1 MLAARNARRE
11 ADESTM
17 PDFRFV
23 HAADLH
29 LDTPFDG
36 LSRLG
41 GDLPARLRDASLS
54 AFDNL
59 VAETLRVQAD
69 ALVLAGDLYDGPD
82 RGLRAQLRLR
92 DGFVRLTDAGVR
104 VFLVHG
110 NHDPVQ
116 EGWSAIQAWPEGV
129 HVFSAQEVESVPV
142 TRDGREIARV
152 YGISYANAQTT
163 ENLAARFPP
172 SSDAPFALGLLHA
185 NVGNNPAHAGYAPC
199 ELSDLA
205 SGGMD
210 YWALGHIHA
219 GQVVADGPVH
229 AVYSGVLQ
237 GRSPKPSEQ
246 GAKGA
251 YVVDVDDGRVSKLAF
266 RPLDVVRFEQ
276 LSLDVAGIADPGQ
289 VQDALQ
295 TAAADAA
302 DAADGRD
309 LILRAELTGRGP
321 VHRQLRQGE
330 GMEDLLASLQ
340 DAGPGAGGA
349 QVWWDRLIDRTAPP
363 LDKDAIR
370 RRGDFS
376 AELLSRAEALMA
388 DPDRL
393 DAFLADHARPSDRR
407 LKGLVADS
415 DAETDRAALA
425 AALDEALDRLE
436 PEE

>member
-1 MLAARNARRE
+1 
-11 ADESTM
+11 M

-41 GDLPARLRDASLS
+41 ADLPQRLRDASLE
-54 AFDNL
+54 AFDQL
-59 VAETLRVQAD
+59 VAETLRVDAD
-69 ALVLAGDLYDGPD
+69 ALVLAGDLYDGPE
-82 RGLRAQLRLR
+82 RGLRAQMRLR
-92 DGFVRLTDAGVR
+92 DGFARLAAGGVQ

-110 NHDPVQ
+110 NHDPVD
-116 EGWSAIQAWPEGV
+116 EGWSAVGDWPAGV
-129 HVFSAQEVESVPV
+129 HVFSSEQVESVPV
-142 TRDGREIARV
+142 TRAGREVARV
-152 YGISYANAQTT
+152 HGISYARRDTT
-163 ENLAARFPP
+163 ENLAARFPR
-172 SSDAPFALGLLHA
+172 SCDAPFSIGLLHA
-185 NVGNNPAHAGYAPC
+185 NVGNNPAHASYAPC
-199 ELSDLA
+199 ELAELTG
-205 SGGMD
+205 GGMD

-219 GQVVADGPVH
+219 AQVLADGPVH
-229 AVYSGVLQ
+229 AVYAGVLQ

-251 YVVDVDDGRVSKLAF
+251 YVVDVADGRVSTLAF

-276 LSLDVAGIADPGQ
+276 IRLDVGELADAGQ
-289 VQDALQ
+289 LQDALQ
-295 TAAADAA
+295 DAAAEAA
-302 DAADGRD
+302 AAADGRE

-321 VHRQLRQGE
+321 VHQQLRRGDGAE
-330 GMEDLLASLQ
+330 ALLHSLQ
-340 DAGPGAGGA
+340 ESAAGGAGGRI
-349 QVWWDRLIDRTAPP
+349 WWDRLIDRTAPP

-376 AELLSRAEALMA
+376 AELLSRAEALLD

-393 DAFLADHARPSDRR
+393 DAFLAEHARPSDQR
-407 LKGLVADS
+407 LKKLVEAA
-415 DAETDRAALA
+415 DAETDRATLA

>member
-1 MLAARNARRE
+1 
-11 ADESTM
+11 M

-41 GDLPARLRDASLS
+41 GDLPARLRDASLT

-59 VAETLRVQAD
+59 VAETLRVEAD

-92 DGFVRLTDAGVR
+92 DGFARLTQAGVQ

-116 EGWSAIQAWPEGV
+116 EGWSAIRDWPEGV
-129 HVFSAQEVESVPV
+129 HVFSASEVESVPV
-142 TRDGREIARV
+142 TRAGREIARV
-152 YGISYANAQTT
+152 YGISYARAETT
-163 ENLAARFPP
+163 ENLAARFPLA
-172 SSDAPFALGLLHA
+172 SDAPFALGLLHA
-185 NVGNNPAHAGYAPC
+185 NVGNNPAHASYAPC
-199 ELSDLA
+199 ELAELTG
-205 SGGMD
+205 GGMD

-219 GQVVADGPVH
+219 AQVLSQGPVY

-251 YVVDVDDGRVSKLAF
+251 YVVDVDDGRVSALDF
-266 RPLDVVRFEQ
+266 RPFDVVRFEQ
-276 LSLDVAGIADPGQ
+276 LSLDVAGIADAGQ
-289 VQDALQ
+289 LQDALQ
-295 TAAADAA
+295 NAAGDAA
-302 DAADGRD
+302 EAADGRD

-321 VHRQLRQGE
+321 VHRQLRQGD
-330 GMEDLLASLQ
+330 GLDDLLATLQ
-340 DAGPGAGGA
+340 QAGPANVGA

-376 AELLSRAEALMA
+376 AELLARADALLA
-388 DPDRL
+388 DPAQL
-393 DAFLADHARPSDRR
+393 DAFLAEHVRPSDRR
-407 LKGLVADS
+407 LKGLLADADS
-415 DAETDRAALA
+415 GTDPETDRATLA
-425 AALDEALDRLE
+425 AAVDEALDRLE

>member
-1 MLAARNARRE
+1 
-11 ADESTM
+11 M

-41 GDLPARLRDASLS
+41 GDLPARLRDASLT
-54 AFDNL
+54 AFDKL
-59 VAETLRVQAD
+59 VAETLRVDAD

-92 DGFVRLTDAGVR
+92 DGFARLAGAGVQ

-116 EGWSAIQAWPEGV
+116 EGWSAIGAWPEGV
-129 HVFSAQEVESVPV
+129 HVFSAQEVEAVPV
-142 TRDGREIARV
+142 TRAGREVARV
-152 YGISYANAQTT
+152 YGISFAHAQTG
-163 ENLAARFPP
+163 ENLAARFPKT
-172 SSDAPFALGLLHA
+172 SDAPFAIGLLHA
-185 NVGNNPAHAGYAPC
+185 NVGNNPAHARYAPC
-199 ELSDLA
+199 ELAELTG
-205 SGGMD
+205 GGMD

-219 GQVVADGPVH
+219 AQVLADGPVH

-251 YVVDVDDGRVSKLAF
+251 YVVDVDDGRVSGLSF

-276 LSLDVAGIADPGQ
+276 LTLDVADIADAGQ
-289 VQDALQ
+289 LQDALQ
-295 TAAADAA
+295 AAAADAA
-302 DAADGRD
+302 EAADGRD
-309 LILRAELTGRGP
+309 LILRVELTGRGA
-321 VHRQLRQGE
+321 VHRQLRQGA
-330 GMEDLLASLQ
+330 GADDLLQSLQ
-340 DAGPGAGGA
+340 EAGPGLGGA

-376 AELLSRAEALMA
+376 AELLTRAEALLA
-388 DPDRL
+388 DADRL
-393 DAFLADHARPSDRR
+393 EAFLAAHARPTDRR
-407 LKGLVADS
+407 LRDLVADS
-415 DAETDRAALA
+415 DAASDRATLA

-436 PEE
+436 PDE

>member
-1 MLAARNARRE
+1 
-11 ADESTM
+11 M

-36 LSRLG
+36 LSWLG

-59 VAETLRVQAD
+59 VAETLRVEAD

-92 DGFVRLTDAGVR
+92 DGFARLTQAGVQ

-129 HVFSAQEVESVPV
+129 HVFSASEVESVPV
-142 TRDGREIARV
+142 TRGTREIARV
-152 YGISYANAQTT
+152 YGISYARADTT
-163 ENLAARFPP
+163 ENLAARFPRT
-172 SSDAPFALGLLHA
+172 SEASFALGLLHA
-185 NVGNNPAHAGYAPC
+185 NVGSNPAHASYAPC
-199 ELSDLA
+199 ELAELTG
-205 SGGMD
+205 GGMD

-219 GQVVADGPVH
+219 PQVLSDGPVH

-251 YVVDVDDGRVSKLAF
+251 YVVDVEQGRVSALDF

-276 LSLDVAGIADPGQ
+276 VSLDVAGIEDAGQ
-289 VQDALQ
+289 LQDALQ
-295 TAAADAA
+295 AAAADAA
-302 DAADGRD
+302 EAAQGRD

-321 VHRQLRQGE
+321 VHRQLRQGD
-330 GMEDLLASLQ
+330 GLEDLLAALQ
-340 DAGPGAGGA
+340 QAGSASAGA
-349 QVWWDRLIDRTAPP
+349 QVWWDRLIDRTAAP
-363 LDKDAIR
+363 LDKDTIR
-370 RRGDFS
+370 KRGDFS
-376 AELLSRAEALMA
+376 AELLGRADALLA
-388 DPDRL
+388 DPEQL
-393 DAFLADHARPSDRR
+393 DAFLAEHVRPSDRR
-407 LKGLVADS
+407 LKGLLTDADPE
-415 DAETDRAALA
+415 ADRAALEA
-425 AALDEALDRLE
+425 AVDEALDRLE

>member
-1 MLAARNARRE
+1 
-11 ADESTM
+11 M

-41 GDLPARLRDASLS
+41 GDLPARLRDASLT

-92 DGFVRLTDAGVR
+92 DGFAKLSEAGVQ

-116 EGWSAIQAWPEGV
+116 QGWSAIRSWPAGV
-129 HVFSAQEVESVPV
+129 HVFAAEAVQGVPV
-142 TRDGREIARV
+142 TRDGREVARV
-152 YGISYANAQTT
+152 YGISYAEAQTRD
-163 ENLAARFPP
+163 NLAARFPH
-172 SSDAPFALGLLHA
+172 SSDAPFALGVLHA
-185 NVGNNPAHAGYAPC
+185 NVGNNPAHASYAPC
-199 ELSDLA
+199 ELAELT
-205 SGGMD
+205 GGAMD

-219 GQVVADGPVH
+219 AQVLSDGPVH

-251 YVVDVDDGRVSKLAF
+251 YVVDVDAGRVSALNF
-266 RPLDVVRFEQ
+266 QPLDVVRFEQ
-276 LSLDVAGIADPGQ
+276 LSLDVAAIADAGQ
-289 VQDALQ
+289 LQDALQ
-295 TAAADAA
+295 AAAGEAA

-321 VHRQLRQGE
+321 VHRQLRQGD
-330 GMEDLLASLQ
+330 GLDDLLASLQ
-340 DAGPGAGGA
+340 DAGPSASGA

-376 AELLSRAEALMA
+376 AELLAQADTLLA
-388 DPDRL
+388 DPDAL
-393 DAFLADHARPSDRR
+393 DAFLADHARPGDRR
-407 LKGLVADS
+407 LRGLLEAG
-415 DAETDRAALA
+415 DAETDRATLA

>member
-1 MLAARNARRE
+1 
-11 ADESTM
+11 M

-41 GDLPARLRDASLS
+41 GDLPARLRDASLT

-59 VAETLRVQAD
+59 VAETLRVGAD

-92 DGFVRLTDAGVR
+92 EGFARLTDAGVQ

-116 EGWSAIQAWPEGV
+116 EGWSAIGSWPEGV
-129 HVFSAQEVESVPV
+129 HVFSAEEVESVPV
-142 TRDGREIARV
+142 TRAGREIARV
-152 YGISYANAQTT
+152 FGISYARADTT
-163 ENLAARFPP
+163 ENLAARFPQT
-172 SSDAPFALGLLHA
+172 SDAPFALGLLHA
-185 NVGNNPAHAGYAPC
+185 NVGNNPAHASYAPC
-199 ELSDLA
+199 ELAELTG
-205 SGGMD
+205 GGMD

-219 GQVVADGPVH
+219 AQVLSQGPVY

-251 YVVDVDDGRVSKLAF
+251 YVVDVDDGRVSALDF
-266 RPLDVVRFEQ
+266 RPLDVVRFEE
-276 LSLDVAGIADPGQ
+276 LSLEVAGIADAGQ
-289 VQDALQ
+289 LQDALQ
-295 TAAADAA
+295 DVAGDAA
-302 DAADGRD
+302 EAADGRD

-321 VHRQLRQGE
+321 VHRQLRQGD
-330 GMEDLLASLQ
+330 GLDDLLATLQ
-340 DAGPGAGGA
+340 QAGPAAAGA
-349 QVWWDRLIDRTAPP
+349 QVWWDRLTDRTAPP

-376 AELLSRAEALMA
+376 AELLTRADALLA
-388 DPDRL
+388 DPAQL
-393 DAFLADHARPSDRR
+393 DAFLAEHVRPSDRR
-407 LKGLVADS
+407 LKGLLGDADKE
-415 DAETDRAALA
+415 ADRAALA
-425 AALDEALDRLE
+425 AAVDEALDRLE

>member
-1 MLAARNARRE
+1 
-11 ADESTM
+11 M

-41 GDLPARLRDASLS
+41 GDLPARLRDASLA

-59 VAETLRVQAD
+59 VAETLRVEAD

-92 DGFVRLTDAGVR
+92 DGFARLTRAGVQ
-104 VFLVHG
+104 VLLVHG

-116 EGWSAIQAWPEGV
+116 EGWSAIGSWPEGV
-129 HVFSAQEVESVPV
+129 HVFSADEVESVPV
-142 TRDGREIARV
+142 TRAGREIARV
-152 YGISYANAQTT
+152 YGISYARADTT
-163 ENLAARFPP
+163 ENLAARFPQT
-172 SSDAPFALGLLHA
+172 SDAPFALGLLHA
-185 NVGNNPAHAGYAPC
+185 NVGNNPQHASYAPC
-199 ELSDLA
+199 ELGELTG
-205 SGGMD
+205 GGMD

-219 GQVVADGPVH
+219 AQVLSQGPVH

-251 YVVDVDDGRVSKLAF
+251 YVVDVEQGQVRALEF
-266 RPLDVVRFEQ
+266 RPLDIVRFEQ
-276 LSLDVAGIADPGQ
+276 LSLDVAGIADAGQ
-289 VQDALQ
+289 LQDALQ
-295 TAAADAA
+295 SAAADAA
-302 DAADGRD
+302 EAAHGRD
-309 LILRAELTGRGP
+309 LILRAELTGRGS

-330 GMEDLLASLQ
+330 GLEDLLAALQ
-340 DAGPGAGGA
+340 QTGSGTAGA

-370 RRGDFS
+370 KRGDFS
-376 AELLSRAEALMA
+376 AELLGRADALMA

-393 DAFLADHARPSDRR
+393 DAFLAEHVRPADRR
-407 LKGLVADS
+407 LKGRLTAS
-415 DAETDRAALA
+415 DPEAERAVLEA
-425 AALDEALDRLE
+425 AVDEALDRLE

>member
-1 MLAARNARRE
+1 
-11 ADESTM
+11 M

-41 GDLPARLRDASLS
+41 GELPARLRDASLA
-54 AFDNL
+54 AFDKL
-59 VAETLRVQAD
+59 VAETLRVEAD

-92 DGFVRLTDAGVR
+92 DGFARLAEAGIQ
-104 VFLVHG
+104 VFLIHG
-110 NHDPVQ
+110 NHDPVD
-116 EGWSAIQAWPEGV
+116 EGWSAVQAWPEGV
-129 HVFSAQEVESVPV
+129 HVFSAQEVESLPV
-142 TRDGREIARV
+142 MRDGREVARV
-152 YGISYANAQTT
+152 YGISYAHAETRD
-163 ENLAARFPP
+163 NLAARFPKT
-172 SSDAPFALGLLHA
+172 SDAPFAIGLLHA
-185 NVGNNPAHAGYAPC
+185 NVGNNPAHASYAPC
-199 ELSDLA
+199 ELADLTG
-205 SGGMD
+205 GGMD

-219 GQVVADGPVH
+219 AQVLSQGPVY
-229 AVYSGVLQ
+229 AVYPGVLQ

-251 YVVDVDDGRVSKLAF
+251 YVVDVDNGQVSTLVF

-276 LSLDVAGIADPGQ
+276 LRVDIAGIADAGQ
-289 VQDALQ
+289 LQDALQ
-295 TAAADAA
+295 NAAADAA
-302 DAADGRD
+302 EAAAGRD
-309 LILRAELTGRGP
+309 LILRAELTGRGA
-321 VHRQLRQGE
+321 VHRQLRQGD
-330 GMEDLLASLQ
+330 GTEDLLASLQ
-340 DAGPGAGGA
+340 EAGPSAAGA

-376 AELLSRAEALMA
+376 AELLTRAEALLA
-388 DPDRL
+388 DPAQL
-393 DAFLADHARPSDRR
+393 DAFLDAHIRQKDRR
-407 LKGLVADS
+407 LKDLVEPADA
-415 DAETDRAALA
+415 DTDRATLA